1 MEVVFIATE
10 GLIPLLKRVALEAIE
25 ASKPTV
31 VLFGTVSSI
40 NPLSVYLEQKRTIT
54 KGFLVVC
61 DKVKNLVVGDTV
73 VMIRMQGGQKY
84 IIIDKVVD
92 DG

>member
-1 MEVVFIATE
+1 MANE
-10 GLIPLLKRVALEAIE
+10 GLIPLLKRIALEAVE

-31 VLFGTVSSI
+31 VLFGTVNSI
-40 NPLSVYLEQKRTIT
+40 NPLSIYLEQKRTIT
-54 KGFLVVC
+54 KAFLVVT
-61 DKVKNLVVGDTV
+61 DKVKNLVVGDKV

-84 IIIDKVVD
+84 IIMDKVVS

>member
-1 MEVVFIATE
+1 MATE
-10 GLIPLLKRVALEAIE
+10 GLIPLLKRIALEAVE

-31 VLFGTVSSI
+31 VLFGTVQSVS
-40 NPLSVYLEQKRTIT
+40 PLSIYLEQKRTIT
-54 KGFLVVC
+54 KNFLIIT
-61 DKVKNLVVGDTV
+61 DKAKNLAVGDGV
-73 VMIRMQGGQKY
+73 VMVRMQGGQKY

>member
-1 MEVVFIATE
+1 MATE
-10 GLIPLLKRVALEAIE
+10 GLIPLLKRIALEAVE

-40 NPLSVYLEQKRTIT
+40 NPLSIYLEQKRTIT
-54 KGFLVVC
+54 KSFLVVT
-61 DKVKNLVVGDTV
+61 DKAKYLAVGDGV
-73 VMIRMQGGQKY
+73 VMVRMQGGQKY

>member
-1 MEVVFIATE
+1 MAIE
-10 GLIPLLKRVALEAIE
+10 GLIPLLKRIALEAVE

-31 VLFGTVSSI
+31 ILFGTVSSI
-40 NPLSVYLEQKRTIT
+40 NPLSIYLEQKRTIT
-54 KGFLVVC
+54 KNFLVVT
-61 DKVKNLVVGDTV
+61 DKAKNLTVGDGV
-73 VMIRMQGGQKY
+73 VMVRMQGGQKY

>member
-1 MEVVFIATE
+1 M
-10 GLIPLLKRVALEAIE
+10 ALEAVE

-54 KGFLVVC
+54 KDFLVVT
-61 DKVKNLVVGDTV
+61 DKAKNLTVGDTV

-84 IIIDKVVD
+84 IVLDKVVS

>member
-1 MEVVFIATE
+1 MASE
-10 GLIPLLKRVALEAIE
+10 GLIPLLKRVALEAVD

-31 VLFGTVSSI
+31 ILYGTVSSI
-40 NPLSVYLEQKRTIT
+40 TPLTIYLEQKRTIT
-54 KGFLVVC
+54 RGFLVVT
-61 DKVKNLVVGDTV
+61 DKVKNLVVGDKV

-84 IIIDKVVD
+84 IIMDKVVS

>member
-1 MEVVFIATE
+1 MATE
-10 GLIPLLKRVALEAIE
+10 GLIPLLKRIALEAVE

-40 NPLSVYLEQKRTIT
+40 NPLSIYLEQKRTIT
-54 KGFLVVC
+54 KNFLIIT
-61 DKVKNLVVGDTV
+61 DKAKNFAVGDGV
-73 VMIRMQGGQKY
+73 IMVRMQGGQKY

>member
-1 MEVVFIATE
+1 MATE
-10 GLIPLLKRVALEAIE
+10 GLIPLLKRVALEAVE

-40 NPLSVYLEQKRTIT
+40 NPLTIYLEQKRTIT
-54 KGFLVVC
+54 KGFLVVT
-61 DKVKNLVVGDTV
+61 DKAKNLTEGDVVV
-73 VMIRMQGGQKY
+73 LIRMQGGQKY
-84 IIIDKVVD
+84 IVLDKVVS

>member
-1 MEVVFIATE
+1 MAID
-10 GLIPLLKRVALEAIE
+10 GLLPLLKKVALEAVE

-40 NPLSVYLEQKRTIT
+40 NPLSIYLEQKRTIT
-54 KGFLVVC
+54 KAFLIVT
-61 DKVKNLVVGDTV
+61 DKVKTLAVGDKV

-84 IIIDKVVD
+84 IVIDKVVD

>member
-1 MEVVFIATE
+1 MVFIATE
-10 GLIPLLKRVALEAIE
+10 GLIPLLKRVALEAVE

-54 KGFLVVC
+54 KDFLVVT
-61 DKVKNLVVGDTV
+61 DKAKNLTVGDTV

-84 IIIDKVVD
+84 IVLDKVVS

>member
-1 MEVVFIATE
+1 MATE
-10 GLIPLLKRVALEAIE
+10 GLITLLKRMAIEAVE

-31 VLFGTVSSI
+31 VLFGTVNNI
-40 NPLSVYLEQKRTIT
+40 APLAIYLEQKRTVT
-54 KGFLVVC
+54 QSFLVIT
-61 DKVKNLVVGDTV
+61 DKAKDLVVGDVV

-84 IIIDKVVD
+84 IIIDKAVS

>member
-1 MEVVFIATE
+1 MATE
-10 GLIPLLKRVALEAIE
+10 GLIPLIKRIALEAVE

-31 VLFGTVSSI
+31 ILFGTVSSI
-40 NPLSVYLEQKRTIT
+40 NPLSIHLEQKRTIT
-54 KGFLVVC
+54 KNFLVVT
-61 DKVKNLVVGDTV
+61 DKAKNLSVGDGV
-73 VMIRMQGGQKY
+73 VMVRMQGGQKY

>member
-1 MEVVFIATE
+1 MATD
-10 GLIPLLKRVALEAIE
+10 GLIQLLKRIALEAVE

-31 VLFGTVSSI
+31 VLFGTVSGI

-54 KGFLVVC
+54 KNFLIIT
-61 DKVKNLVVGDTV
+61 DKAKDLAVGDGV
-73 VMIRMQGGQKY
+73 IMVRMQGGQKY

>member
-1 MEVVFIATE
+1 MAIE
-10 GLIPLLKRVALEAIE
+10 GLIPLLKRIALEAVE

-31 VLFGTVSSI
+31 ILFGTVSSV
-40 NPLSVYLEQKRTIT
+40 NPLSIYLEQKRTIT
-54 KGFLVVC
+54 KAFLVVS
-61 DKVKNLVVGDTV
+61 DKAKNLSVGDGV
-73 VMIRMQGGQKY
+73 IMVRMQGGQKY

>member
-1 MEVVFIATE
+1 MAIE
-10 GLIPLLKRVALEAIE
+10 GLIPLLKRIALEAVE

-31 VLFGTVSSI
+31 ILFGTVSSI
-40 NPLSVYLEQKRTIT
+40 NPLSVHLEQKRTIT
-54 KGFLVVC
+54 KNFLVVT
-61 DKVKNLVVGDTV
+61 DKAKNLSVGDGV
-73 VMIRMQGGQKY
+73 VMVRMQGGQKY

>member
-1 MEVVFIATE
+1 MAIE
-10 GLIPLLKRVALEAIE
+10 GLIPLLKRIALEAVE

-40 NPLSVYLEQKRTIT
+40 SPLSIYLEQKRTIT
-54 KGFLVVC
+54 KSFLVIT
-61 DKVKNLVVGDTV
+61 DKAKNLAVGDGV
-73 VMIRMQGGQKY
+73 VMVRMQGGQKY

>member
-1 MEVVFIATE
+1 MAIE
-10 GLIPLLKRVALEAIE
+10 GLIPLLKKVAIEAVE

-31 VLFGTVSSI
+31 ILFGTVSSI
-40 NPLSVYLEQKRTIT
+40 NPLSIYLEQKRTIT
-54 KGFLVVC
+54 KNFLVVT
-61 DKVKNLVVGDTV
+61 DKAKNLTVGDGV
-73 VMIRMQGGQKY
+73 IMVRMQGGQKY